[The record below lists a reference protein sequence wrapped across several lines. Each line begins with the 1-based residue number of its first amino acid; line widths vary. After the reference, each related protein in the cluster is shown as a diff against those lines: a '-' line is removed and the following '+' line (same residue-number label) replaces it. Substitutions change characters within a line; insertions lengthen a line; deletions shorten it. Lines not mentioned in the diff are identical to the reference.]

1 MNAMEDPNEVLP
13 VMTRDQPLHLRI
25 LVVDDDTEICAYMRT
40 LLTGEGHDV
49 KTLSDPLLAVDTIKE
64 ERFHLAILDLMMP
77 NMDGIEL
84 LRRVRKADS
93 DIAIIIFTGYP
104 NVESAVAAMK
114 LDVSDYLK
122 KPFEID
128 QFKQSIREIAEKK
141 GLLRN
146 PERDLHLT
154 IGANIRRL
162 RKERELTLKQMA
174 RRTALSVSLLSQI
187 ERAESSASISSLFK
201 VATALGVRL
210 TDLLGGR

>member
-1 MNAMEDPNEVLP
+1 MNAVEDPNEVQP
-13 VMTRDQPLHLRI
+13 VITRDQPLHLRI
-25 LVVDDDTEICAYMRT
+25 LVVDDDPEICAYMRT
-40 LLTGEGHDV
+40 LLTGEGHDIQ
-49 KTLSDPLLAVDTIKE
+49 TLTDPMRAVDTIKE

-77 NMDGIEL
+77 GMDGIEL

-122 KPFEID
+122 KPFEIE

-154 IGANIRRL
+154 IGASIRRL